1 MAEKEKQKK
10 SNQEENTNQQQED
23 KNNQTESNE
32 GSRSGVNVNYAI
44 IGGVVGAGVG
54 LLSHPGTSKKIAGS
68 LGKSE
73 VVRMAGNEL
82 RRSAQEFITEQA
94 LITLRQ
100 TAAGY
105 VSKYENGLLPFSKKK
120 DEGGQEEEQQE
131 PTSSSNQNDEIEEIK
146 EENKNLNERLER
158 IEEMLSSLVES
169 KK

>member
-1 MAEKEKQKK
+1 MAEKEKQEKNNT
-10 SNQEENTNQQQED
+10 NQEENNNGQEE
-23 KNNQTESNE
+23 KKSQNE
-32 GSRSGVNVNYAI
+32 GGRGMNVNYAI

-54 LLSHPGTSKKIAGS
+54 LLSHPGTGKKLAGS

-82 RRSAQEFITEQA
+82 RRTAQEFITEQA

-105 VSKYENGLLPFSKKK
+105 MGKYENGMLPFTKKK
-120 DEGGQEEEQQE
+120 EGASAQEEQE
-131 PTSSSNQNDEIEEIK
+131 DTASSVQSDEIEEIK

>member
-1 MAEKEKQKK
+1 MAEKEKQEK
-10 SNQEENTNQQQED
+10 SKNQEENNNGQEEKSQQEE
-23 KNNQTESNE
+23 KNQNE
-32 GSRSGVNVNYAI
+32 GGRGMNVNYAI

-54 LLSHPGTSKKIAGS
+54 LLSHPGTGKKLAGS

-73 VVRMAGNEL
+73 VVRIAGNEL
-82 RRSAQEFITEQA
+82 RRTAQEFITEQA

-105 VSKYENGLLPFSKKK
+105 MGKYENGMLPFTKKK
-120 DEGGQEEEQQE
+120 EEASAQEEQE
-131 PTSSSNQNDEIEEIK
+131 DTSSSGQSDEIEEIK

>member
-1 MAEKEKQKK
+1 MAETEKQEKT
-10 SNQEENTNQQQED
+10 NQEEQH
-23 KNNQTESNE
+23 NQTETKD
-32 GSRSGVNVNYAI
+32 GGRAGVNVNYAI

-54 LLSHPGTSKKIAGS
+54 LLSHPGTGKKIAGS

-73 VVRMAGNEL
+73 VVRLAGNEL
-82 RRSAQEFITEQA
+82 RRTAQEFITEQA

-100 TAAGY
+100 SAAGY
-105 VSKYENGLLPFSKKK
+105 MSRYENGLLPFNKKK
-120 DEGGQEEEQQE
+120 EETAQQE
-131 PTSSSNQNDEIEEIK
+131 QEATTSSANSDEIEEIK

>member
-1 MAEKEKQKK
+1 MAEKEKQEKNTK
-10 SNQEENTNQQQED
+10 NQEENTNQQEE

-32 GSRSGVNVNYAI
+32 GGRGVNVNYAL

-54 LLSHPGTSKKIAGS
+54 LLSHPGTGKKLAGS

-82 RRSAQEFITEQA
+82 RRTAQEFITEQA

-105 VSKYENGLLPFSKKK
+105 MGKYENGMLPFTKKK
-120 DEGGQEEEQQE
+120 EEASAQEEQE
-131 PTSSSNQNDEIEEIK
+131 ETSSSVQNDEIEEIK

>member
-1 MAEKEKQKK
+1 MAEKEKQEKNNK
-10 SNQEENTNQQQED
+10 NQEENTNQQEE

-32 GSRSGVNVNYAI
+32 GGRGVNVNYAI

-54 LLSHPGTSKKIAGS
+54 LLSHPGTGKKLAGS

-82 RRSAQEFITEQA
+82 RRTAQEFITEQA

-105 VSKYENGLLPFSKKK
+105 MGKYENGMLPFTKKK
-120 DEGGQEEEQQE
+120 EEASAQEEQE
-131 PTSSSNQNDEIEEIK
+131 DTSSSAQNDEIEEIK

>member
-1 MAEKEKQKK
+1 MAEKEKQEKNNT
-10 SNQEENTNQQQED
+10 NQEENNNGQEE
-23 KNNQTESNE
+23 KKSQNE
-32 GSRSGVNVNYAI
+32 GGRGVNVNYAI

-54 LLSHPGTSKKIAGS
+54 LLSHPGTGKKLAGS

-105 VSKYENGLLPFSKKK
+105 MGKYENGMLPFTKKK
-120 DEGGQEEEQQE
+120 EEASAQEEQE
-131 PTSSSNQNDEIEEIK
+131 DTSSSVQSDEIEEIK

>member
-1 MAEKEKQKK
+1 MAEKEKQEKNNT
-10 SNQEENTNQQQED
+10 NQEENTNQQEE

-32 GSRSGVNVNYAI
+32 GGRGVNVNYAI

-54 LLSHPGTSKKIAGS
+54 LLSHPGTGKKLAGS

-82 RRSAQEFITEQA
+82 RRTAQEFITEQA

-105 VSKYENGLLPFSKKK
+105 MGKYENGMLPFTKKK
-120 DEGGQEEEQQE
+120 EEASAQEEQE
-131 PTSSSNQNDEIEEIK
+131 ETSSSVQNDEIEEIK

>member
-1 MAEKEKQKK
+1 MAETKKQEK
-10 SNQEENTNQQQED
+10 TNREDQQTQAAATD
-23 KNNQTESNE
+23 DNK
-32 GSRSGVNVNYAI
+32 SGVNVNYAI

-54 LLSHPGTSKKIAGS
+54 LLTHPGTSKKIAGS

-73 VVRMAGNEL
+73 VVRMAGTEL
-82 RRSAQEFITEQA
+82 RRTAQEFITEQA

-100 TAAGY
+100 TATGY
-105 VSKYENGLLPFSKKK
+105 MSKYENGRLPFTRKKE
-120 DEGGQEEEQQE
+120 DPQGESGEESVAQH
-131 PTSSSNQNDEIEEIK
+131 DEIEEIK

>member
-1 MAEKEKQKK
+1 MAEKEKQEKQ
-10 SNQEENTNQQQED
+10 NQEEQNQQDQT
-23 KNNQTESNE
+23 NQTESKD
-32 GSRSGVNVNYAI
+32 GGRSNMNVNYAI

-54 LLSHPGTSKKIAGS
+54 LLSHPGTGKKIAGS

-73 VVRMAGNEL
+73 VVRIAGNEL
-82 RRSAQEFITEQA
+82 RRTAQEFITEQA
-94 LITLRQ
+94 MITLRQ

-105 VSKYENGLLPFSKKK
+105 VSKYENGLLPFNKKK
-120 DEGGQEEEQQE
+120 EEEKAQEEQE
-131 PTSSSNQNDEIEEIK
+131 ETSSSAQNDEIEEIK

>member
-10 SNQEENTNQQQED
+10 DNSNQEENTNQQEE
-23 KNNQTESNE
+23 KNNQSETNE
-32 GSRSGVNVNYAI
+32 GGRSGMNVNYAI

-82 RRSAQEFITEQA
+82 RRTAQEFITEQA

-105 VSKYENGLLPFSKKK
+105 MGKYENGMLPFTKKK
-120 DEGGQEEEQQE
+120 EEASAQKEQED
-131 PTSSSNQNDEIEEIK
+131 SSSSVQSDEIEEIK

>member
-1 MAEKEKQKK
+1 MAEKEKQEKNNT
-10 SNQEENTNQQQED
+10 NQEE
-23 KNNQTESNE
+23 KNNQRETKD
-32 GSRSGVNVNYAI
+32 GGRSAMNVNYAI

-54 LLSHPGTSKKIAGS
+54 LLSHPGTGKKVVGS

-100 TAAGY
+100 TATGY
-105 VSKYENGLLPFSKKK
+105 MSKYENGKLLPFNKKK
-120 DEGGQEEEQQE
+120 EDETAEQEQEEA
-131 PTSSSNQNDEIEEIK
+131 SSSVQNDEIEEIK

>member
-1 MAEKEKQKK
+1 MAEKEKQETSKNQEQNNNGQEEKK
-10 SNQEENTNQQQED
+10 SQ
-23 KNNQTESNE
+23 NE
-32 GSRSGVNVNYAI
+32 AGRGANVNYAI

-54 LLSHPGTSKKIAGS
+54 LLSHPGTGKKLAGS

-82 RRSAQEFITEQA
+82 RRTAQEFITEQA

-100 TAAGY
+100 TATGY
-105 VSKYENGLLPFSKKK
+105 MNKYENGMLPFNKKK
-120 DEGGQEEEQQE
+120 EEAAAQEEQE
-131 PTSSSNQNDEIEEIK
+131 DTASSAQSDEIEEIK

>member
-1 MAEKEKQKK
+1 MAEKEKQEKNN
-10 SNQEENTNQQQED
+10 NQEEQ
-23 KNNQTESNE
+23 NNQTETKD
-32 GSRSGVNVNYAI
+32 GGRSAMNVNYAI

-54 LLSHPGTSKKIAGS
+54 LLSHPGTGKKVVGS

-100 TAAGY
+100 TATGY
-105 VSKYENGLLPFSKKK
+105 MSKYENGLLPFNKKK
-120 DEGGQEEEQQE
+120 EDETAKQEQQE
-131 PTSSSNQNDEIEEIK
+131 ETSSSVQNNEIEEIK

>member
-1 MAEKEKQKK
+1 MAEKEKQEKNNK
-10 SNQEENTNQQQED
+10 NQEENTNQQEE

-32 GSRSGVNVNYAI
+32 GGRGVNVNYAI

-54 LLSHPGTSKKIAGS
+54 LLSHPGTGKKLAGS

-82 RRSAQEFITEQA
+82 RRTAQEFITEQA

-105 VSKYENGLLPFSKKK
+105 MGKYENGMLPFTKKK
-120 DEGGQEEEQQE
+120 EEASAQEEQE
-131 PTSSSNQNDEIEEIK
+131 ETSSSVQNDEIEEIK

>member
-10 SNQEENTNQQQED
+10 NNTNQEE
-23 KNNQTESNE
+23 KNNQTETND
-32 GSRSGVNVNYAI
+32 GGRSAMNVNYAI

-54 LLSHPGTSKKIAGS
+54 LLSHPGTGKKVVGS

-100 TAAGY
+100 TATGY
-105 VSKYENGLLPFSKKK
+105 MSKYENGLLPFNKKK
-120 DEGGQEEEQQE
+120 EDETAEQDQQEE
-131 PTSSSNQNDEIEEIK
+131 TSSSVQNDEIEEIK

>member
-1 MAEKEKQKK
+1 MAEKEKQEKNNT
-10 SNQEENTNQQQED
+10 NQEENTNQQEE

-32 GSRSGVNVNYAI
+32 GGRGVNVNYAI

-54 LLSHPGTSKKIAGS
+54 LLSHPGTGKKLAGS

-82 RRSAQEFITEQA
+82 RRTAQEFITEQA

-105 VSKYENGLLPFSKKK
+105 MGKYENGMLPFTKKK
-120 DEGGQEEEQQE
+120 EEASAQEEQE
-131 PTSSSNQNDEIEEIK
+131 DTSSSAQNDEIEEIK

>member
-1 MAEKEKQKK
+1 MAEKEKQEKNNK
-10 SNQEENTNQQQED
+10 NQEENTNQQEE

-32 GSRSGVNVNYAI
+32 GGRGVNVNYAL

-54 LLSHPGTSKKIAGS
+54 LLSHPGTGKKLAGS

-82 RRSAQEFITEQA
+82 RRTAQEFITEQA

-105 VSKYENGLLPFSKKK
+105 MGKYENGMLPFTKKK
-120 DEGGQEEEQQE
+120 EEASAQEEQE
-131 PTSSSNQNDEIEEIK
+131 ETSSSVQNDEIEEIK
-146 EENKNLNERLER
+146 EENKNLNEQLER

>member
-1 MAEKEKQKK
+1 MAEKEKQEKNNK
-10 SNQEENTNQQQED
+10 NQEENTNQQEE

-32 GSRSGVNVNYAI
+32 GGRGVNVNYAL

-54 LLSHPGTSKKIAGS
+54 LLSHPGTGKKLAGS

-82 RRSAQEFITEQA
+82 RRTAQEFITEQA

-105 VSKYENGLLPFSKKK
+105 MGKYENGMLPFTKKK
-120 DEGGQEEEQQE
+120 EEASAQEEQE
-131 PTSSSNQNDEIEEIK
+131 ETSSSVQNDEIEEIK